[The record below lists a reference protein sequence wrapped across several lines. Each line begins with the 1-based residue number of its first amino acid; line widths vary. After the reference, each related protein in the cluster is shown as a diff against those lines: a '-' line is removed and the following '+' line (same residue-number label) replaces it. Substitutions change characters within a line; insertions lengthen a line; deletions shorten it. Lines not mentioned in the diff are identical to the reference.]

1 MFYKILHLILNQK
14 KYSLKMVIQTKLL
27 FLIAFTLAS
36 TLVEGQG
43 HLFVFY
49 DTECPICQKSSKR
62 LQEMYVKYG
71 QNVAFKAV
79 FSTKSLKRSDVRQF
93 NKEYNFT
100 IPYVIDRKHRL
111 VELYDAKT
119 TPEVV
124 LLDQKGVEIYRGA
137 IYNQF
142 FGLGK
147 YRPKTTEF
155 YLQNALE
162 ALQNGQLVS
171 PPSTEAVGCLI
182 NRKKSR

>member
-1 MFYKILHLILNQK
+1 MA
-14 KYSLKMVIQTKLL
+14 IQTKLI

-43 HLFVFY
+43 RLFVFY

-62 LQEMYVKYG
+62 LQEMYEKYG
-71 QNVAFKAV
+71 QNVAFKTV
-79 FSTKSLKRSDVRQF
+79 FSTKSLKRSAVKQF
-93 NKEYNFT
+93 SKDYSFT

-124 LLDQKGVEIYRGA
+124 LLNQKGVEIYRGA
-137 IYNQF
+137 IDNQF

-162 ALQNGQLVS
+162 ALKNGRPVS
-171 PPSTEAVGCLI
+171 PAATEAVGCLI

>member
-1 MFYKILHLILNQK
+1 MFYKILHLILNRK
-14 KYSLKMVIQTKLL
+14 KYPLKMVIQAKLI
-27 FLIAFTLAS
+27 FLIAFTLTS
-36 TLVEGQG
+36 TFVEGQG
-43 HLFVFY
+43 RLFVFY

-111 VELYDAKT
+111 VEHYDAKT

-124 LLDQKGVEIYRGA
+124 LLDGKGVEIYRGA
-137 IYNQF
+137 IDNQF

-162 ALQNGQLVS
+162 ALKNGQPVS
-171 PPSTEAVGCLI
+171 PSSTEAVGCLI

>member
-14 KYSLKMVIQTKLL
+14 KYPLKMVIRTKLI
-27 FLIAFTLAS
+27 FLIVFAFAS
-36 TLVEGQG
+36 TIVAAQG
-43 HLFVFY
+43 RLFVFY

-62 LQEMYVKYG
+62 LQEMYEKYG

-79 FSTKSLKRSDVRQF
+79 FSTKSLKKSDIKQF

-111 VELYDAKT
+111 VEEYDAKT

-124 LLDQKGVEIYRGA
+124 LLDKKGIEVYRGA
-137 IYNQF
+137 IDNQF

-162 ALQNGQLVS
+162 ALQNNQPIS
-171 PPSTEAVGCLI
+171 PRTTEAVGCLI
-182 NRKKSR
+182 NRKKPH

>member
-1 MFYKILHLILNQK
+1 MFYKILHLIL
-14 KYSLKMVIQTKLL
+14 KLEQNSSKTMIKH
-27 FLIAFTLAS
+27 LIVFIISFGLTS
-36 TLVEGQG
+36 TQLQAQAR
-43 HLFVFY
+43 LFVFY

-62 LQEMYVKYG
+62 LQEMYEKYG

-79 FSTKSLKRSDVRQF
+79 FSTKSLKKSDIKHF

-100 IPYVIDRKHRL
+100 IPYVIDRQHHL
-111 VELYDAKT
+111 VEQYDAKT

-124 LLDQKGVEIYRGA
+124 LLDKNGAEVYRGA
-137 IYNQF
+137 IDNQF

-162 ALQNGQLVS
+162 ALQTHQPIE
-171 PPSTEAVGCLI
+171 PPKTEAVGCLI
-182 NRKKSR
+182 NRKK

>member
-1 MFYKILHLILNQK
+1 MIRNKVVCIILLSML
-14 KYSLKMVIQTKLL
+14 T
-27 FLIAFTLAS
+27 
-36 TLVEGQG
+36 TLVQAQARM
-43 HLFVFY
+43 FVFY

-62 LQEMYVKYG
+62 LQEMYEKYG

-79 FSTKSLKRSDVRQF
+79 FSTKSLKKSDVKQF

-111 VELYDAKT
+111 VEKYDAKT

-124 LLDQKGVEIYRGA
+124 LLDKNQKEVYRGA
-137 IYNQF
+137 IDNQF

-162 ALQNGQLVS
+162 ALQKGEVPN
-171 PPSTEAVGCLI
+171 PHTTEAVGCLI
-182 NRKKSR
+182 NRKKTR

>member
-14 KYSLKMVIQTKLL
+14 KYPLKMVIQTKLI
-27 FLIAFTLAS
+27 FLMTFAFAS
-36 TLVEGQG
+36 TLVEAQG
-43 HLFVFY
+43 RLFVFY

-62 LQEMYVKYG
+62 LQEMYEKYG
-71 QNVAFKAV
+71 QNVAFKVV
-79 FSTKSLKRSDVRQF
+79 FSTKSLKKSDVKQF

-100 IPYVIDRKHRL
+100 VPYVIDRKHLL
-111 VELYDAKT
+111 VEQYDAKT

-124 LLDQKGVEIYRGA
+124 LLDKEGVEVYRGA
-137 IYNQF
+137 IDNQF

-147 YRPKTTEF
+147 YRPKITEF

-162 ALQNGQLVS
+162 ALQNGQPIS
-171 PPSTEAVGCLI
+171 TRTTEAVGCLI

>member
-14 KYSLKMVIQTKLL
+14 KYPLKMVIRTKLI
-27 FLIAFTLAS
+27 FLIVFAFAS
-36 TLVEGQG
+36 TIVAAQG
-43 HLFVFY
+43 RLFVFY

-62 LQEMYVKYG
+62 LQEMYEKYG

-79 FSTKSLKRSDVRQF
+79 FSTKSLKKSDIRQF
-93 NKEYNFT
+93 NKEYSFT

-111 VELYDAKT
+111 VEQYDAKT

-124 LLDQKGVEIYRGA
+124 LLDKKGTEVYRGA
-137 IYNQF
+137 IDNQF

-162 ALQNGQLVS
+162 SLQNGQPIS
-171 PPSTEAVGCLI
+171 PRSTEAVGCLI
-182 NRKKSR
+182 NRKKPH